1 MVPGTSGRATMFG
14 ADESYV
20 VSYLA
25 NQAMVEATGRTRL
38 AARAE
43 IPVSANGFF

>member
-14 ADESYV
+14 ADKSFV

-25 NQAMVEATGRTRL
+25 NQAMVKATRRTWL

-43 IPVSANGFF
+43 IPVTANGFF